1 MCRFITLLLIACT
14 AGWTQPPALDKP
26 PQDVDDALRARI
38 KQFYDYHVEGKP
50 RRCEPMVAEDAQDD
64 FYNIPK
70 LQLTSFKIGGIEY
83 SDNFTKAKAM
93 IIADR
98 PVLFPGMPPKIMAQ
112 PFTSFWKQVNGV
124 WFWYY
129 NKQETLRT
137 PFGKATPPEKG
148 GGAGDLP
155 DPSDPEKMLQ
165 QVQSALKID
174 RNRIELKAGKPETI
188 KVTNTLQGRAT
199 LSVES
204 PAMPMAKFGLS
215 ATFDKTDLKGNE
227 TATLTIKADAT
238 TRLGSYPLRI
248 TVAPTQQVLDFM
260 VTVTN

>member
-50 RRCEPMVAEDAQDD
+50 RRCEAMVVEESQDD
-64 FYNIPK
+64 FYDMPK
-70 LQLTSFKIGGIEY
+70 LQLNSFKIGAIEY

-93 IIADR
+93 IIGDR
-98 PVLFPGMPPKIMAQ
+98 PVLFPGVGSRIMPQ
-112 PFTSFWKQVNGV
+112 PFTSYWKLVKGV

-129 NKQETLRT
+129 NKQEALQT
-137 PFGKATPPEKG
+137 PFGPKSAADKA
-148 GGAGDLP
+148 GAAGNLP
-155 DPSDPEKMLQ
+155 DPSDPAKMLQ
-165 QVQSALKID
+165 QLQSALKID

-188 KVTNTLQGRAT
+188 KVTNTLQGLAT

-204 PAMPMAKFGLS
+204 PSMPMAKFGLT
-215 ATFDKTDLKGNE
+215 ATFDKTELKGNE
-227 TATLTIKADAT
+227 TATLTITANPTA
-238 TRLGSYPLRI
+238 RPGSYPLRI
-248 TVAPTQQVLDFM
+248 TVAPTQQVLDFT